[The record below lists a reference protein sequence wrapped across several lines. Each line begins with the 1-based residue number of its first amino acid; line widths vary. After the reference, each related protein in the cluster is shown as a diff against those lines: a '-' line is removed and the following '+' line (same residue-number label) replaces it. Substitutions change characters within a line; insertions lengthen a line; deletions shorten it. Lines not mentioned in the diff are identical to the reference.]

1 LVVVAVVEWEQML
14 VIVKVVPV
22 EALVDTE
29 QVVNQLALLEQ

>member
-14 VIVKVVPV
+14 VIVKVVLV